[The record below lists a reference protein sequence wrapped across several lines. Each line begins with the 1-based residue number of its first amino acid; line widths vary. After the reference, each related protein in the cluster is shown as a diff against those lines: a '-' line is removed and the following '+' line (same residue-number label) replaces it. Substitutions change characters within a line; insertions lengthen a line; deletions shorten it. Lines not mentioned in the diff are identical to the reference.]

1 MYVVTHALYID
12 HVFPVL
18 LIGAVHIPLLYHVD
32 VNTSHAHGS
41 LTFLV
46 LVHVLHSFTVVFTAT
61 DVGATLF
68 QVHDADFTVHSF
80 HNVSL
85 VFARLVAVL
94 GQSCPGA
101 ATHVVVAD
109 VHVHRALPL
118 TL

>member
-41 LTFLV
+41 LAFLV
-46 LVHVLHSFTVVFTAT
+46 FVHVLHSFTVVLTAI

-68 QVHDADFTVHSF
+68 HVHTAEYIVHSF
-80 HNVSL
+80 PSESL

-101 ATHVVVAD
+101 ATHVVVVA
-109 VHVHRALPL
+109 VHVHRVLPL